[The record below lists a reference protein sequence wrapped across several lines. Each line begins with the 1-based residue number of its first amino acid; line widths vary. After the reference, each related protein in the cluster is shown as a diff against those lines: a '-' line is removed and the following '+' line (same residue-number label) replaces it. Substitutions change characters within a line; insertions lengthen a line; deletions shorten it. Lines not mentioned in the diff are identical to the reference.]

1 MKKQKRLNII
11 LNRLLL
17 GETLNTTKLA
27 KQLDVTERTIL
38 NDIKELQ
45 LAHEIISPKKGY
57 YKLKE
62 IPKFMKQE
70 IKEILENFIYSIAY
84 HSFKGF
90 EQEIKDLYNNE
101 FLVEFDTELEAI
113 RDIEL
118 FKELLQSVK
127 WNYSI
132 EIIYEGNKKTLH
144 PLKIANYQYYWYLI
158 AIDLIENRIKTFLI
172 NKIEALYMLY
182 ENLYGDTSKIKQNLK
197 KTPWIK
203 KEVKSVKLKIYP
215 PYREPVI
222 RRLPINC
229 KKLDETDEYVLI
241 KLYYYTDEEAL
252 NFIKK
257 YLPSIKILD
266 ERLNKKLKSLLQ
278 NFLIRN

>member
-1 MKKQKRLNII
+1 MKKHQRLNII

-17 GETLNTTKLA
+17 GETINTTKLA
-27 KQLDVTERTIL
+27 KQLNVTERTIL

-45 LAHEIISPKKGY
+45 MAHEIISPKKGY

-62 IPKFMKQE
+62 IPKFMQQE
-70 IKEILENFIYSIAY
+70 IKEILESLIYSIAY
-84 HSFKGF
+84 HSFKEFG
-90 EQEIKDLYNNE
+90 EEIKNLYSND
-101 FLVEFDTELEAI
+101 FLVEFDTELEEI

-127 WNYSI
+127 WNYSL
-132 EIIYEGNKKTLH
+132 EIVYENSKKTIH
-144 PLKIANYQYYWYLI
+144 PLKVANYQYYWYLI
-158 AIDLIENRIKTFLI
+158 AIDLLENKIKTFLI

-182 ENLYGDTSKIKQNLK
+182 ENLYGDTSHIKNLK

-203 KEVKSVKLKIYP
+203 EEVKEVELKIYS
-215 PYREPVI
+215 PYMETILRRVPV
-222 RRLPINC
+222 NC
-229 KKLDETDEYVLI
+229 KILEKSDEFVLL
-241 KLYYYTDEEAL
+241 KLYYYTEEEAM

-257 YLPSIKILD
+257 YLPSIEILD
-266 ERLNKKLKSLLQ
+266 EKLNKKLRDLLQ